1 MGHDLHHR
9 AAHGERQ
16 ARNRARLSAT
26 LVLTLGYML
35 AEIVGGWLANSL
47 ALLAD
52 AGHMFSDAVALGL
65 SLFALWIAQRPPT
78 PQHSFG
84 YYRAEI
90 LAALA
95 NGAALVAIA
104 IMVLSEA
111 VGRFGQ
117 PRVVRGELMLAI
129 SVGGLVVNLLGMA
142 LLHSSRGES
151 LNIHGAWL
159 HLFTDALGSLAALV
173 AGALVWAYGWHWADP
188 AASLAIA
195 VLVVYSAWGLLV
207 ESIAILMESTPRH
220 LDVDQIRDALAAV
233 PGVTEIHDLHVWAIT
248 GGLVSLSAH
257 VVLQPD
263 ADSRQALVA
272 IRRSLH
278 ERFDIDHVTIQI
290 EPAGGEDCRTGF

>member
-257 VVLQPD
+257 VVLRPD

>member
-16 ARNRARLSAT
+16 TRNRARLSAT

-257 VVLQPD
+257 VVLRPD